1 MSQENVAQAVVRKP
15 LRVRERSSRSFDQR
29 LALYFA
35 RLTDR
40 YSRLIAKLPPTARVR
55 QAATGRAAQQAV
67 EAWNRRDLDA
77 LLIGYHPDCQHHPA
91 REFVEAGLWEPSYRG
106 REGIAKLMASWAE
119 AGTDARLEPTEFIDL
134 GPRVVLLY
142 ALTMRTSRLG
152 DAPLTRPYA
161 SVLTLEDGK
170 ILRIDEYCDH
180 AEALESVGLRE

>member
-1 MSQENVAQAVVRKP
+1 VAQAVVRRP

-29 LALYFA
+29 LALRVP

-40 YSRLIAKLPPTARVR
+40 YSRLIAKLPPTTRIR
-55 QAATGRAAQQAV
+55 QAAIGRAAQQAV

-77 LLIGYHPDCQHHPA
+77 LLVGYHPDCEHHPP
-91 REFVEAGLWEPSYRG
+91 REFVEAGLWEPTYCG

-119 AGTDARLEPTEFIDL
+119 AGTDARLEPSELIDL

-142 ALTMRTSRLG
+142 VLTMRTSRLG

-161 SVLTLEDGK
+161 SVLTLENGK
-170 ILRIDEYCDH
+170 ILRIDEYADH
-180 AEALESVGLRE
+180 AEALEAVGLGLRD